1 MGGNNEMKSDD
12 DDDDFRIKKKP
23 KISGNHKNIS
33 RTKHELPRRQRK
45 TAIAQLNVLGGNSKH
60 QNRHESCTI
69 LSEPATNT
77 HWYRPPVGSEIANW
91 NDGKFPNLELFHQS
105 SKQRTTDKGCLGTG
119 EVGKIRSL
127 VKHKNKDHAKNKGN
141 SHGPSSK
148 NEDMTNIKSRTSKK
162 MKDNLLHLETE
173 SSVSQTSDFEL
184 RLSDSSSDGEDFK
197 CKKKVSKITAGDL
210 KHECFYVAKQSPVK
224 SRLSKDDNSKYKKCK
239 ARNTELLDKDA
250 KLCSL
255 KSTIISQN
263 RKSSSRNQTRI
274 SKKSYSASRSP
285 EQGCEVGAPGNSSV
299 THSEKDT
306 EKSRNDLE
314 SRKRKR
320 TRSKKA
326 TCLMFTH
333 VDNQNKADKLNLSKT
348 GTSRKSDKCSFA
360 KTDYDKPEMR
370 SKLSITS
377 HDLTIGVKECPRNER
392 NNIEDKKENECSIH
406 RNSRNSKEIKNE
418 SKISKDVKKENQASV
433 SGNSGNREVKN
444 ESKFRKNRIM
454 LDACIRLEKIS
465 VKELKSK
472 NNKANVLEHSSQDV
486 KDIVSLAVEMNDDTR
501 NSKDFVIDDELD
513 SLYQMATLSPRSVRS
528 DVHSPPLSSS
538 PSLNS
543 HEQSLDNSLFPGKGD
558 GLDKEINMSK
568 GYSKKHFNSR
578 VPSLSDKDKRN
589 ADTKFTHNQITLDND
604 VDANVFS
611 MKPTTVDFPI
621 KFVSEE
627 EVKSIACQSVS
638 ASKEH
643 IGKEFTACANS
654 FNDSLSPGI
663 SAVCDSSSNGDEAG
677 SCMDIREREV
687 EICRDMD
694 IMSPGISAVCDSFS
708 SEEQL
713 GLDIQEILKDI
724 ENPRVF
730 GGQESS
736 GETNI
741 DMNRVVKDDESPYVS
756 KDQNLPGETYSESH
770 HDSQKTDHIK
780 TTTTLHEVHV
790 EDDLVVKFSDKLD
803 TLDTDGSM
811 NKCHSMSQTTI
822 QSHHDSEKNDHTK
835 MTTSLHKV
843 DDEDDLVVT
852 FSGKLDTLN
861 KDGSTDKCHSMSQTT
876 IQSHHDSEKN
886 DHTKMTTS
894 LHKVDDEDDLVV
906 TFSGKLDTLDKDG
919 STDKCHSMP
928 QTTIQSHHDS
938 EKNDHFKM
946 TTSLHKVDDEYDLVV
961 TFSDKLDTFDK
972 DGSTDK
978 CHSMPQTTIQSH
990 HDSEK
995 HDHTKMTTSLHKVDD
1010 EDDLVVTFSD
1020 KLDTFDKDGSTDKC
1034 HSMSQTTI
1042 QSHHDSEKND
1052 HTKMTT
1058 SLHKVDDEDDLVVT
1072 FSDKFDT
1079 FDKDGSTD
1087 KCHSL
1092 PQTTIESHHDS
1103 KKDDHSKI
1111 WRPATEA
1118 PSPSYVLETRR
1129 LYGLPHERHQKAF
1142 CSDPKDIPSV
1152 ARFGRYD

>member
-77 HWYRPPVGSEIANW
+77 HRYRPPVGSEIANW

-224 SRLSKDDNSKYKKCK
+224 SRLSKEDNSKYKKCK

-285 EQGCEVGAPGNSSV
+285 EQGCEVGAPTTSPFKPGNSSV

-326 TCLMFTH
+326 TCLMFTD

-852 FSGKLDTLN
+852 FS
-861 KDGSTDKCHSMSQTT
+861 
-876 IQSHHDSEKN
+876 
-886 DHTKMTTS
+886 
-894 LHKVDDEDDLVV
+894 
-906 TFSGKLDTLDKDG
+906 
-919 STDKCHSMP
+919 
-928 QTTIQSHHDS
+928 
-938 EKNDHFKM
+938 
-946 TTSLHKVDDEYDLVV
+946 
-961 TFSDKLDTFDK
+961 
-972 DGSTDK
+972 
-978 CHSMPQTTIQSH
+978 
-990 HDSEK
+990 
-995 HDHTKMTTSLHKVDD
+995 
-1010 EDDLVVTFSD
+1010 
-1020 KLDTFDKDGSTDKC
+1020 
-1034 HSMSQTTI
+1034 
-1042 QSHHDSEKND
+1042 
-1052 HTKMTT
+1052 
-1058 SLHKVDDEDDLVVT
+1058 
-1072 FSDKFDT
+1072 DKFDT

-1092 PQTTIESHHDS
+1092 PQTTIESYHDS

>member
-45 TAIAQLNVLGGNSKH
+45 TAIVQLNVLGGNSKH

-77 HWYRPPVGSEIANW
+77 HRYRPPVGSEIANW

-162 MKDNLLHLETE
+162 MKYNLLHLETE
-173 SSVSQTSDFEL
+173 SSGSQTSDFEL

-285 EQGCEVGAPGNSSV
+285 EQGCEVGAPTTSPLKPGNSSV

-306 EKSRNDLE
+306 EKSRNYLE

-326 TCLMFTH
+326 TCLMFTD
-333 VDNQNKADKLNLSKT
+333 VDDQNKADKLNLSKT

-377 HDLTIGVKECPRNER
+377 HDLTTGVKECPRNER

-406 RNSRNSKEIKNE
+406 RNSRNSIEIKNE
-418 SKISKDVKKENQASV
+418 SNISKDVKKENQASV

-501 NSKDFVIDDELD
+501 NSKDFVIDDKLD

-528 DVHSPPLSSS
+528 DVHSPPLSLS

-543 HEQSLDNSLFPGKGD
+543 HEQSLDNSLFPGSKGD
-558 GLDKEINMSK
+558 CLDKEINMSK

-578 VPSLSDKDKRN
+578 VPSLSEKDKRN

-611 MKPTTVDFPI
+611 MKPTSVDFPI

-627 EVKSIACQSVS
+627 GVKSMACQSVS

-643 IGKEFTACANS
+643 IGNELTAYVSSC
-654 FNDSLSPGI
+654 NDALSPGI
-663 SAVCDSSSNGDEAG
+663 SAVCDSSSIGDESG

-687 EICRDMD
+687 GICRDMNR
-694 IMSPGISAVCDSFS
+694 MSPGISAVCDSFS
-708 SEEQL
+708 FEEQS

-724 ENPRVF
+724 ESPPVF

-741 DMNRVVKDDESPYVS
+741 DMNRVVKDDESLHVS
-756 KDQNLPGETYSESH
+756 KDQNLLGETYSESH

-803 TLDTDGSM
+803 TLDIDGSM
-811 NKCHSMSQTTI
+811 
-822 QSHHDSEKNDHTK
+822 
-835 MTTSLHKV
+835 
-843 DDEDDLVVT
+843 
-852 FSGKLDTLN
+852 
-861 KDGSTDKCHSMSQTT
+861 DKCHSMSQTT
-876 IQSHHDSEKN
+876 IQSHHDFEKN

-978 CHSMPQTTIQSH
+978 CHSM
-990 HDSEK
+990 
-995 HDHTKMTTSLHKVDD
+995 
-1010 EDDLVVTFSD
+1010 
-1020 KLDTFDKDGSTDKC
+1020 
-1034 HSMSQTTI
+1034 SQTTI

-1072 FSDKFDT
+1072 FSGKLDT

-1092 PQTTIESHHDS
+1092 RQTTIESHHDS

-1129 LYGLPHERHQKAF
+1129 LYGLPHERHKKAF